1 MDLEA
6 VKNSFSQHP
15 RIAELVN
22 SLSAG
27 NTTRIHIKNL
37 AGSSSAFA
45 AATVVLQIP
54 KTHVFILP
62 GKEEAA
68 YFLNDIENFL
78 PSPEGEGSGVRALF
92 FPMSYRRPYSEE
104 EQTDNSNVVER
115 AETLNKLNQNFARAV
130 VTYPEALSEK
140 VVTRKVLEKNTL
152 LLKTG
157 DTHGIDF
164 ITDILFEYHFERVD
178 YVFQPGQFAVR
189 GGIVDMFSF
198 SGEYPLRVE
207 FFGNTIESI
216 RSFDPSTQ
224 LSVATHAKATILPN
238 VQQSLLHE
246 SRVSFLEFIP
256 VESVVWIT
264 DVRSVTSVLDKELE
278 SAKEAYAAL
287 SLGEG
292 PGVRLLPP
300 EEKYISGNYFIEKFN
315 QHSVV
320 EFGQAEYF
328 DDVKTIEFNTS
339 PQPAFNK
346 NFEMLGEHLR
356 KNTAAG
362 FQNLLAA
369 ENPKQAERLYSIFE
383 DMPVKAGEK
392 KPEFTPLVVSVS
404 EGFTDHDLKICFYT
418 DHQIFE
424 RYHRFRLRT
433 GFKKT
438 KEALTLK
445 ELHGLNPGDYVTH
458 IDHGIGKFAGL
469 EKIDVN
475 GKMQEAVRL
484 VYRDNDILYVSIH
497 SLHRIAKYSGKDGA
511 EPKINKLGSAAW
523 QALKLKTKS
532 KVKDIAKD
540 LIKLYAQR
548 RAKKGFEFSQDNY
561 LQTELEASFIYE
573 DTPDQIK
580 ATADVKKDMEQN
592 FPMDRLICGDVGFGK
607 TEIAIRAAF
616 KAVCD
621 SKQVA
626 VLVPTTILALQH
638 YKTFSE
644 RLKNFPCRVDYIN
657 RFITAGQQKETL
669 KKLEKGEID
678 IIIGTH
684 RIVSKDVKFKDLGLL
699 IVDEEQKFGV
709 GVKEKLKAFRVNV
722 DTLTLT
728 ATPIPRTLQFSLM
741 GARDLSIINTPPPN
755 RFPVITEVHTF
766 NEATIRD
773 AIRYEIDRGGQV
785 FFVNNRVE
793 NIREVAGMISRLC
806 PDVRVGIGHGQLEGH
821 QLEDVMMKF
830 IEGETDVLIATTI
843 IESGLDISNANT
855 IIINNAQYFGLS
867 DLHQMRGRVGRSNK
881 KAFCYLLAPP
891 SEMLST
897 EAKKRLRAIEEF
909 SELGSGFNI
918 AMRDLDIRGAG
929 NLLGAEQ
936 SGFISDIGFEMYHKI
951 LDEALT
957 ELRIENEEL
966 RIENENNI
974 RQKHSAS
981 LIPNSAFV
989 KDCVI
994 DTDMAILIPDDYVN
1008 NITDR
1013 LGLYRELDD
1022 TENENELIV
1031 FEKNL
1036 IDRFGP
1042 LPKEATELLNTIRLR
1057 WIAKEIGFERL
1068 ILKNKKLTGYF
1079 ISSPNSLYFQSDTFG
1094 KVLNYVQTH
1103 GKDCRMTQKGDK
1115 LTLSFENVVTIG
1127 DAIKWL
1133 KAILVVS

>member
-27 NTTRIHIKNL
+27 DATRIHIKNL

-45 AATVVLQIP
+45 AAIVVSQIP

-68 YFLNDIENFL
+68 YFLNDIEVML
-78 PSPEGEGSGVRALF
+78 GKEQVLF

-104 EQTDNSNVVER
+104 DQTDNSNVVER

-164 ITDILFEYHFERVD
+164 ITDVLFEYHFERVD

-224 LSVATHAKATILPN
+224 LSVANLAKATILPN

-256 VESVVWIT
+256 AESVVWIT
-264 DVRSVTSVLDKELE
+264 DVRSAVAVLDSELDV
-278 SAKEAYAAL
+278 AKTAFENLKTEMNY
-287 SLGEG
+287 
-292 PGVRLLPP
+292 LPP

-320 EFGQAEYF
+320 EFGQARLNERNHSFGQEEYF

-356 KNTAAG
+356 KNTAVG
-362 FQNLLAA
+362 YQNLLAA

-458 IDHGIGKFAGL
+458 IDHGIGRFAGL

-484 VYRDNDILYVSIH
+484 VYKDNDILYVSIH

-573 DTPDQIK
+573 DTPDQVK
-580 ATADVKKDMEQN
+580 STADVKKDMEQN

-626 VLVPTTILALQH
+626 ILVPTTILALQH

-657 RFITAGQQKETL
+657 RFKTAGQQKETL
-669 KKLEKGEID
+669 KKLAAGEID

-741 GARDLSIINTPPPN
+741 GARDLSIINTAPPN
-755 RFPVITEVHTF
+755 RFPVITEVHMF
-766 NEATIRD
+766 NEETIRD

-951 LDEALT
+951 LDEAIQ
-957 ELRIENEEL
+957 ELKLELDEETAA
-966 RIENENNI
+966 E
-974 RQKHSAS
+974 QKERK
-981 LIPNSAFV
+981 PNAAGHIQQLAYV

-994 DTDMAILIPDDYVN
+994 DTDMEILIPDDYVN

-1022 TENENELIV
+1022 IDYEAGLQT
-1031 FEKNL
+1031 FEKNM

-1042 LPKEATELLNTIRLR
+1042 LPKQATELLNTIRLR

-1068 ILKNKKLTGYF
+1068 ILKNKKLVGYF
-1079 ISSPNSLYFQSDTFG
+1079 ISSANSPYFQSDAFG

-1103 GKDCRMTQKGDK
+1103 GKDCRMTQKADK
-1115 LTLSFENVVTIG
+1115 LMLSFENIVSVG
-1127 DAIKWL
+1127 DGIRWL
-1133 KAILVVS
+1133 SVIVGS

>member
-6 VKNSFSQHP
+6 VKNNFSQHP

-27 NTTRIHIKNL
+27 NSTHIHVKNL

-45 AATVVLQIP
+45 AATVVSQIQR
-54 KTHVFILP
+54 THVFIFP
-62 GKEEAA
+62 DKEEAA
-68 YFLNDIENFL
+68 YFLNDLEVL
-78 PSPEGEGSGVRALF
+78 LGKEQVLF

-104 EQTDNSNVVER
+104 EKTDNSNVVER
-115 AETLNKLNQNFARAV
+115 AETLNKLNQNFSRAV
-130 VTYPEALSEK
+130 VTYPEALAEK
-140 VVTRKVLEKNTL
+140 VITRKVLEKNTL
-152 LLKTG
+152 LIRTG
-157 DTHGIDF
+157 DTHEIDF
-164 ITDILFEYHFERVD
+164 ITDVLYEYHFERVD
-178 YVFQPGQFAVR
+178 YVVQPGQFAVR
-189 GGIVDMFSF
+189 GGIVDVFSF

-216 RSFDPSTQ
+216 RSFDASTQ
-224 LSVATHAKATILPN
+224 LSVSNLAKATILPN
-238 VQQSLLHE
+238 VQTSLLHE
-246 SRVSFLEFIP
+246 SNVAFTEFISP
-256 VESVVWIT
+256 GSLVWIT
-264 DVRSVTSVLDKELE
+264 DVRSAISVLDSEFDAAKTAFENLNTELN
-278 SAKEAYAAL
+278 Y
-287 SLGEG
+287 
-292 PGVRLLPP
+292 LPP
-300 EEKYISGNYFIEKFN
+300 EEKYINGKYFTETLN
-315 QHSVV
+315 RHSVI

-328 DDVKTIEFNTS
+328 ENTQFIAFNTS

-346 NFEMLGEHLR
+346 NFELFADHLR
-356 KNTAAG
+356 KNSADGYT
-362 FQNLLAA
+362 NLLAT
-369 ENPKQAERLYSIFE
+369 ENAKQAERLYSIFE
-383 DMPVKAGEK
+383 DMPMKAGDK
-392 KPEFTPLVVSVS
+392 KPEFTPLIVSVS
-404 EGFTDHDLKICFYT
+404 EGFADHDLKICFYT
-418 DHQIFE
+418 DHQVFE
-424 RYHRFRLRT
+424 RYHRFRLRS

-438 KEALTLK
+438 KEAITLK

-475 GKMQEAVRL
+475 GKIQEAVRL

-540 LIKLYAQR
+540 LIKLYAKRKAQ
-548 RAKKGFEFSQDNY
+548 KGFEFSPDNY

-573 DTPDQIK
+573 DTPDQEK

-607 TEIAIRAAF
+607 TEIAVRAAF

-626 VLVPTTILALQH
+626 ILVPTTILALQH

-657 RFITAGQQKETL
+657 RFKTAKQQKETL
-669 KKLEKGEID
+669 KKLENGEID

-684 RIVSKDVKFKDLGLL
+684 RIVSKDVKFKNLGLL

-766 NEATIRD
+766 NEETIRD
-773 AIRYEIDRGGQV
+773 AVRYEIDRGGQV
-785 FFVNNRVE
+785 FFVNNRIE
-793 NIREVAGMISRLC
+793 NIREVAGMVSRLC

-821 QLEDVMMKF
+821 QLEEVMMKF
-830 IEGETDVLIATTI
+830 IEGETDVLVATSI

-891 SEMLST
+891 SDMLST

-909 SELGSGFNI
+909 SDLGSGFNI

-951 LDEALT
+951 LDEAIS
-957 ELRIENEEL
+957 ELRIEM
-966 RIENENNI
+966 ENSDEGRVTGDERKI
-974 RQKHSAS
+974 PAPRPSS
-981 LIPNSAFV
+981 LVPFV

-994 DTDMAILIPDDYVN
+994 DTDMEILLPDNYVN

-1013 LGLYRELDD
+1013 LALYRELDD
-1022 TENENELIV
+1022 TETEKELAV

-1036 IDRFGP
+1036 VDRFGP
-1042 LPKEATELLNTIRLR
+1042 LPGEAQDLLNTIRLR

-1068 ILKNKKLTGYF
+1068 VMKNKKMTGYF
-1079 ISSPNSLYFQSDTFG
+1079 ISSPNSPYFQSDAFG
-1094 KVLNYVQTH
+1094 KVLQYVQTH

-1115 LTLSFENVVTIG
+1115 LMLSFEHVNDVGTGI
-1127 DAIKWL
+1127 DKL
-1133 KAILVVS
+1133 KDIV

>member
-22 SLSAG
+22 SISAG
-27 NTTRIHIKNL
+27 NTTRLHIKNL

-45 AATVVLQIP
+45 AATVVSQIP
-54 KTHVFILP
+54 KTHVFILS

-68 YFLNDIENFL
+68 YFLNDIEVML
-78 PSPEGEGSGVRALF
+78 GKEKVLF

-115 AETLNKLNQNFARAV
+115 AETLNRISISFGEGRGEAI

-164 ITDILFEYHFERVD
+164 ITDVLFEYHFERVD

-207 FFGNTIESI
+207 FFGNTIESV

-224 LSVATHAKATILPN
+224 LSVANLAKATILPN

-256 VESVVWIT
+256 AESLVWIT
-264 DVRSVTSVLDKELE
+264 DVRSITSVLDKELE
-278 SAKEAYAAL
+278 AAKAAYAPL

-292 PGVRLLPP
+292 LGAGLLPP
-300 EEKYISGNYFIEKFN
+300 EEKYISGNYFLDKFN

-362 FQNLLAA
+362 YQNLLAA

-392 KPEFTPLVVSVS
+392 KPQFTPLVVSVS

-573 DTPDQIK
+573 DTPDQVK
-580 ATADVKKDMEQN
+580 STADVKKDMELN

-657 RFITAGQQKETL
+657 RFKTAAQQKETL

-741 GARDLSIINTPPPN
+741 GARDLSIINTAPPN
-755 RFPVITEVHTF
+755 RFPVITEVHMF
-766 NEATIRD
+766 NEETIRD

-909 SELGSGFNI
+909 SELGSGLNI

-957 ELRIENEEL
+957 ELRMENEEL

-1079 ISSPNSLYFQSDTFG
+1079 ISSANSPYFQSDAFG

-1115 LTLSFENVVTIG
+1115 LMLSFENVSTV
-1127 DAIKWL
+1127 DAAIKAL
-1133 KAILVVS
+1133 QGIVA

>member
-27 NTTRIHIKNL
+27 DTTRIHIKNL

-45 AATVVLQIP
+45 AATVVSQLP

-68 YFLNDIENFL
+68 YFLNDIEVML
-78 PSPEGEGSGVRALF
+78 GKEQVLF

-104 EQTDNSNVVER
+104 EKTDNSNVVER

-140 VVTRKVLEKNTL
+140 VITRKVLEKNTL

-164 ITDILFEYHFERVD
+164 ITDVLYEYHFEQVD
-178 YVFQPGQFAVR
+178 YVILPGQFAVR
-189 GGIVDMFSF
+189 GGIVDVFSF

-216 RSFDPSTQ
+216 RSFDPSSQ
-224 LSVATHAKATILPN
+224 LSVANLVRATILPN
-238 VQQSLLHE
+238 VQESLLHE

-256 VESVVWIT
+256 SESVVWIT
-264 DVRSVTSVLDKELE
+264 DVRSAVSVFDSEMEVAKTAFENLKTELN
-278 SAKEAYAAL
+278 Y
-287 SLGEG
+287 
-292 PGVRLLPP
+292 LPP
-300 EEKYISGNYFIEKFN
+300 EEKYISGNYFLDKFH
-315 QHSVV
+315 QHSVI

-328 DDVKTIEFNTS
+328 DSVKTIEFNTS

-346 NFEMLGEHLR
+346 NFEMLGDHLR

-362 FQNLLAA
+362 YQNLLAA

-383 DMPVKAGEK
+383 DMPVKAGES
-392 KPEFTPLVVSVS
+392 KPVFTPLVVSVS

-424 RYHRFRLRT
+424 RYHRFRLRS
-433 GFKKT
+433 GFVKSR
-438 KEALTLK
+438 EAITLK
-445 ELHGLNPGDYVTH
+445 ELHGLSPGDYVTH
-458 IDHGIGKFAGL
+458 IDHGIGRFAGL

-497 SLHRIAKYSGKDGA
+497 SLHRIAKYSGKEGN
-511 EPKINKLGSAAW
+511 EPKINKLGSGAW
-523 QALKLKTKS
+523 QAMKLKTKS

-548 RAKKGFEFSQDNY
+548 RAKKGFEFSPDNY

-573 DTPDQIK
+573 DTPDQVK
-580 ATADVKKDMEQN
+580 STADVKKDMEQN

-644 RLKNFPCRVDYIN
+644 RLKNFPCKVDYIN
-657 RFITAGQQKETL
+657 RFKTAGQQKETL
-669 KKLEKGEID
+669 KRLANGEID

-741 GARDLSIINTPPPN
+741 GARDLSIINTAPPN

-766 NEATIRD
+766 NEETIRD

-785 FFVNNRVE
+785 FFVNNRIE
-793 NIREVAGMISRLC
+793 NIREVAGMVSRLC

-821 QLEDVMMKF
+821 QLEEVMMNF
-830 IEGETDVLIATTI
+830 IEGATDVLVATSI

-855 IIINNAQYFGLS
+855 IIINNAQNFGLS

-951 LDEALT
+951 LDEAIQ
-957 ELRIENEEL
+957 ELKLEL
-966 RIENENNI
+966 DQETDIQ
-974 RQKHSAS
+974 QKERK
-981 LIPNSAFV
+981 PNAAAHIQQLSYV
-989 KDCVI
+989 RDCVI
-994 DTDMAILIPDDYVN
+994 DTDLEILLPDNYVN
-1008 NITDR
+1008 NITER

-1022 TENENELIV
+1022 IENETSLQL
-1031 FEKNL
+1031 FEKNM

-1042 LPKEATELLNTIRLR
+1042 FPKQAEELLNTIRLR

-1079 ISSPNSLYFQSDTFG
+1079 ISSPNSAYFQSDIFG
-1094 KVLNYVQTH
+1094 KVLQYVQTH
-1103 GKDCRMTQKGDK
+1103 GKDCRMTQKGEK
-1115 LTLSFENVVTIG
+1115 LMLSFENVNRV
-1127 DAIKWL
+1127 DEAIRWL
-1133 KAILVVS
+1133 KQILA